1 MRVEKEKPLYF
12 EYHEAFRR
20 LLIMGG
26 ISLVIGLFF
35 ADQVGSTEIF
45 PWLDRWFATFMVVS
59 GVVIWSLCFLAHPR
73 QYSIYGD
80 RLEVEAWY
88 PRRKVVPF
96 DEITELKAWT
106 NMGRRQI
113 IVLSRGENYSF
124 GFTLL
129 SPRRIEPFAER
140 LEEAMNRR
148 RFYAGREPIQITPEA
163 RKEKKGKGKGKGKDG
178 G

>member
-1 MRVEKEKPLYF
+1 MMGEKEKPLYF

-26 ISLVIGLFF
+26 ISLVIGFFF
-35 ADQVGSTEIF
+35 AEQVGSSEIF
-45 PWLDRWFATFMVVS
+45 PWLDRWFPWFMRGS
-59 GVVIWSLCFLAHPR
+59 GLVIWSFCFLLHPR
-73 QYSIYGD
+73 QYSIFAD
-80 RLEVEAWY
+80 RLVVEAWY

-113 IVLSRGENYSF
+113 IVLSRGETYSF

-129 SPRRIEPFAER
+129 SPRRIEQFAER

-148 RFYAGREPIQITPEA
+148 RFYAGREPIQITPEE
-163 RKEKKGKGKGKGKDG
+163 RKEKKKKRKGKDKG
-178 G
+178 